1 MTDVHVSDHAVLRYL
16 ERAHGL
22 DVDAVRRH
30 LAGLAVNGAR
40 LGASGVIVEKV
51 KLLLRPTEGDF
62 GESATVVTV
71 IPVNWP
77 SRRPG
82 E

>member
-1 MTDVHVSDHAVLRYL
+1 MTEVRVSDHAVLRYL

-22 DVDAVRRH
+22 DVEAVRQH

-40 LGASGVIVEKV
+40 LGAAAVIVERV
-51 KLLLRPTEGDF
+51 KLVLRPSREDGGAST
-62 GESATVVTV
+62 TLVTV
-71 IPVNWP
+71 WKANWP